1 MRHKGGSG
9 EFVSIGRAMADSWVT
24 VGQRGTVYRRSA
36 AACDVRP
43 LIGMIGAQIT
53 WQPPRVTAIRSII

>member
-9 EFVSIGRAMADSWVT
+9 EFFSFGRARADAWVI
-24 VGQRGTVYRRSA
+24 VGQRGTIYRRSA

-53 WQPPRVTAIRSII
+53 WQPPRVTAIRSMI

>member
-1 MRHKGGSG
+1 
-9 EFVSIGRAMADSWVT
+9 MADAWVI
-24 VGQRGTVYRRSA
+24 VGQRGTIYRRSA

-53 WQPPRVTAIRSII
+53 WQPLRVTAIRSMI